1 MNADEQI
8 RRRLL
13 AGLAADRTP
22 GFSFT
27 GHFLDTTWPWV
38 GADRA
43 KVTIPPGP
51 WSTDRHGRIELT
63 ALLMTVDIALSTATR
78 LFIIPG
84 ERLATT
90 NLHARF
96 TGAPLDGQPMFEGI
110 YEGESKGDAVGQL
123 LSRAVVSSG
132 DSALCHASATF
143 VRLPP
148 PPGGRVLTPLPW
160 QQPDFKPATPLDP
173 AELDAREREVL
184 AAGDAA
190 IASSAADGIPF
201 LRHFW
206 NIRPVPVEG
215 GGAHSRMRT
224 GAHTAN
230 RVGHVQGGL
239 LMGLAAETA
248 MAAVPRHTVLSNITA
263 WFLSPGK
270 GAALECT
277 STPIHTGRSFAVV
290 KTEILGE
297 GGVRVLE
304 AVTAHATAA

>member
-1 MNADEQI
+1 LNAHEQI

-13 AGLAADRTP
+13 AGLAADRIP

-38 GADRA
+38 GTDRA
-43 KVTIPPGP
+43 KVTIPQGP
-51 WSTDRHGRIELT
+51 WCVDRSGRIELT
-63 ALLMTVDIALSTATR
+63 ALLMTIDIALSTATR

-90 NLHARF
+90 YLHARF
-96 TGAPLDGQPMFEGI
+96 TGASFEGQPVFEGI
-110 YEGESKGDAVGQL
+110 YEGASQGDAVGQL

-132 DSALCHASATF
+132 DTALCHASASF

-160 QQPDFKPATPLDP
+160 QQPDFAPSAPLDP
-173 AELDAREREVL
+173 AVLDTREREVL
-184 AAGDAA
+184 AAADAA
-190 IASSAADGIPF
+190 IAASAAGDASF

-206 NIRPVPVEG
+206 GILPVPVEG
-215 GGAHSRMRT
+215 GGAYSRMVT

-277 STPIHTGRSFAVV
+277 STPIHAGRSFAVV